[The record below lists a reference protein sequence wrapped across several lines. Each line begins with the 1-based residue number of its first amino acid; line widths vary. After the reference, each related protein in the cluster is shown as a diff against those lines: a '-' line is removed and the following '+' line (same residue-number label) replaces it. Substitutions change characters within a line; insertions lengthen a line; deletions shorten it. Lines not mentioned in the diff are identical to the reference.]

1 MSLTDTQIWDL
12 AKKMSVPLVFCD
24 FKDNLAKTKL
34 KYNKFYIINMENE
47 FDEDGQRNEGSHY
60 TAFQINKYPTGK
72 VEGVYFDPFG
82 VPPPQIVQKFCGLP
96 HLPYNTKDIQS
107 LMNSACGWYS
117 LAFGHF
123 INAWEN
129 RTKDLYTDCAGFTDL
144 FDDLDKTHS
153 HHRNEWVLKNFFR
166 PADAEVRAKN
176 PVDIFKAGDIRHIA
190 DPDSIEGEDDD
201 KAHIK
206 IRV

>member
-1 MSLTDTQIWDL
+1 MSLSDTQIWDL
-12 AKKMSVPLVFCD
+12 AKKMSIPLVFCD

-72 VEGVYFDPFG
+72 IEGVYFDPFG
-82 VPPPQIVQKFCGLP
+82 MPPPQIVQKFSGLP

-107 LMNSACGWYS
+107 LMNSACGWYC

-123 INAWEN
+123 INAWEG

-144 FDDLDKTHS
+144 FDDLNKTAS

-166 PADAEVRAKN
+166 PADAKLRAEN
-176 PVDIFKAGDIRHIA
+176 PVEIFKAGDIRHIA
-190 DPDSIEGEDDD
+190 DPNSIDGEDDD
-201 KAHIK
+201 KK
-206 IRV
+206 RGV

>member
-24 FKDNLAKTKL
+24 FKDNLAKHHL

-60 TAFQINKYPTGK
+60 CCFQINKYPTGK
-72 VEGVYFDPFG
+72 TEGVYFDPFG
-82 VPPPQIVQKFCGLP
+82 MPPPQIVQKFCGLP

-107 LMNSACGWYS
+107 LMNSACGWYC

-123 INAWEN
+123 INAWEG
-129 RTKDLYTDCAGFTDL
+129 RTKDLYTDCGGFTDL
-144 FDDLDKTHS
+144 FDDLNKQVS

-166 PADAEVRAKN
+166 PADAELRAKN
-176 PVDIFKAGDIRHIA
+176 PVEIFKAGDIRQIA
-190 DPDSIEGEDDD
+190 DPDSIDGEDDD
-201 KAHIK
+201 NKK
-206 IRV
+206 RL

>member
-47 FDEDGQRNEGSHY
+47 FDEDGKRNEGSHY

-72 VEGVYFDPFG
+72 IEGVYFDPFG
-82 VPPPQIVQKFCGLP
+82 MPPPQIVQKFCGLP

-107 LMNSACGWYS
+107 LMNSACGWYA

-123 INAWEN
+123 INAWDG

-144 FDDLDKTHS
+144 FDDLNKTAS
-153 HHRNEWVLKNFFR
+153 HHKNEWVLKNFFR
-166 PADAEVRAKN
+166 PADAKVREAN
-176 PVDIFKAGDIRHIA
+176 PVDIFKAGDIKHIA
-190 DPDSIEGEDDD
+190 DPDSIDGQDED
-201 KAHIK
+201 AHIRIK
-206 IRV
+206 V

>member
-72 VEGVYFDPFG
+72 IEGVYFDPFG
-82 VPPPQIVQKFCGLP
+82 MPPPQIVQKFCGLP

-107 LMNSACGWYS
+107 LMNSACGWYC

-123 INAWEN
+123 INAWDG

-144 FDDLDKTHS
+144 FDDLNKTIS
-153 HHRNEWVLKNFFR
+153 HHRNEWVLKNVFR
-166 PADAEVRAKN
+166 PADAKVREAN
-176 PVDIFKAGDIRHIA
+176 PVDIFKAGDIKHIA
-190 DPDSIEGEDDD
+190 NPDSIDGEDDD
-201 KAHIK
+201 APHIK